1 MAARRAWPGGLI
13 PSSTPDVGGG
23 AGFGAAAR
31 LWHQQASQA
40 LPEEFRI
47 AIYLTDVESF
57 AYKEIVC

>member
-1 MAARRAWPGGLI
+1 MAARRARPGGLI
-13 PSSTPDVGGG
+13 PSSGPDVGGG

-47 AIYLTDVESF
+47 AIYLTDVEGF

>member
-1 MAARRAWPGGLI
+1 
-13 PSSTPDVGGG
+13 
-23 AGFGAAAR
+23 
-31 LWHQQASQA
+31 